1 MVEDVGVLGDDA
13 VAIVGAVGSQEAA
26 QPHRPDLFDKDL
38 IRWDTGKDLSS
49 LMVKLSLIKKAPIF
63 ADSHYSVMAL
73 PENMLLAIH
82 ERAGEKMIGLFCMG
96 NAEHTMA
103 QVPLA
108 DGRYQ
113 ELLTGQSVTV
123 SGGCLPVVGLPLI
136 IKS

>member
-1 MVEDVGVLGDDA
+1 
-13 VAIVGAVGSQEAA
+13 
-26 QPHRPDLFDKDL
+26 
-38 IRWDTGKDLSS
+38 
-49 LMVKLSLIKKAPIF
+49 MVKLSQIKKAPIF

-73 PENMLLAIH
+73 SENVLLAIH
-82 ERAGEKMIGLFCMG
+82 ERAGEKAIGLFCMG

-103 QVPLA
+103 QVPLE
-108 DGRYQ
+108 DGCYQ